1 MLCDFFGVIPGSRL
15 CIECLSISLP
25 PFFGLFVYLGSV
37 FFSPALLTFLF
48 FFQTS
53 LLVQHGLP
61 FFIFRFHIPFSL
73 AFLSFFFLLLAQVLP
88 QFAAQYGHDEL
99 MSSCN
104 NFFGSRVLP
113 RNDGAIQNWF
123 FQTCFI
129 LLVQYL
135 TLQKK
140 AAIGSFLSFK
150 AMDLQVPSLAVL
162 STENATLNDQ
172 LQWLYDFPFAALI
185 RRPIFQTVLNNILK
199 LLTSNQLLEYMD
211 DRPYI
216 PAMTHRIVKE
226 MFRRFSLDTLEL
238 ISRSFHVDH
247 PFAKAMDFA
256 IHKERMSGTITL
268 LNPWSIRLFPPSC
281 SKWVIRLD
289 CKQCDRLF
297 STRKCLG

>member
-1 MLCDFFGVIPGSRL
+1 MIPGSRL

-37 FFSPALLTFLF
+37 FFLVPLPALLTFLF
-48 FFQTS
+48 VFQTP
-53 LLVQHGLP
+53 LLVQRGLP

-88 QFAAQYGHDEL
+88 QFTAQYGHDEL
-99 MSSCN
+99 MSLCN
-104 NFFGSRVLP
+104 NFLGSRVLP

-150 AMDLQVPSLAVL
+150 GMDLQVPSLAVL
-162 STENATLNDQ
+162 SAENATLNDQ

-185 RRPIFQTVLNNILK
+185 RRPIFQTALNDILK
-199 LLTSNQLLEYMD
+199 SLTPNQLLEYMD
-211 DRPYI
+211 DRPYN
-216 PAMTHRIVKE
+216 PAMTDRIVKE

-268 LNPWSIRLFPPSC
+268 LNRWSIRLFPPPC

-289 CKQCDRLF
+289 CKQCDISIEYRLF
-297 STRKCLG
+297 STS

>member
-1 MLCDFFGVIPGSRL
+1 MIPGSRL

-25 PFFGLFVYLGSV
+25 PFFGLSVYLGSV
-37 FFSPALLTFLF
+37 FFSVPSPALLTFLF
-48 FFQTS
+48 VFQTS

-73 AFLSFFFLLLAQVLP
+73 AFLSFFFLLFAQVLP

-99 MSSCN
+99 MSLCN

-162 STENATLNDQ
+162 SAENATLNDQ

-185 RRPIFQTVLNNILK
+185 RRPIFQTALNDILK
-199 LLTSNQLLEYMD
+199 SLTPNQLLEYMD
-211 DRPYI
+211 DRPYN
-216 PAMTHRIVKE
+216 PAMTDRIVKE

-256 IHKERMSGTITL
+256 IHKERMSGMITV
-268 LNPWSIRLFPPSC
+268 LNRWSIRLFPPPP
-281 SKWVIRLD
+281 
-289 CKQCDRLF
+289 LF
-297 STRKCLG
+297 